1 MHIHTHTHACARTHI
16 HRVKFTIH
24 MFLLFATQHETA
36 SVDMLDY
43 LIVDN
48 ELKKVFEKYKL
59 YDKDITFIKEL
70 IKGEMVEVQK
80 SILVCFYHE
89 PWELTPDFEIIFIIQ
104 GVPKREKHHGDM
116 SFLYQ
121 VKA

>member
-1 MHIHTHTHACARTHI
+1 
-16 HRVKFTIH
+16 

-36 SVDMLDY
+36 SVNMLEY

-70 IKGEMVEVQK
+70 IKGEMVEVQR

-104 GVPKREKHHGDM
+104 GVPKRKEHRGDM

>member
-1 MHIHTHTHACARTHI
+1 
-16 HRVKFTIH
+16 

-43 LIVDN
+43 LIDVN
-48 ELKKVFEKYKL
+48 ALKKEFARCEL

-70 IKGEMVEVQK
+70 IKGEMVEVQR
-80 SILVCFYHE
+80 SVLGCLYRV
-89 PWELTPDFEIIFIIQ
+89 PWELPPDFEFILFITQ
-104 GVPKREKHHGDM
+104 GVPKRKEHHGDM

-121 VKA
+121 VNA